1 MATRILPSPRR
12 PDPAHVLAGPWP
24 FLPFFPL
31 VATLLSPLSGRIG
44 GGRVGLA
51 AGLKDPLDDCDDG
64 ADRDDREGG
73 GQDREVGGRS
83 GDDEPETQDDE
94 PDLAGHDADG
104 SHPDARRE
112 AE

>member
-1 MATRILPSPRR
+1 IATRILPSPRR
-12 PDPAHVLAGPWP
+12 PEPAQVLAGPWP

-31 VATLLSPLSGRIG
+31 VATLFSPLSGRVG

-51 AGLKDPLDDCDDG
+51 AGLEDPLDDCDDG
-64 ADRDDREGG
+64 TDRDDRQSGG
-73 GQDREVGGRS
+73 EDGEVCRRP

-104 SHPDARRE
+104 GHADAR
-112 AE
+112 